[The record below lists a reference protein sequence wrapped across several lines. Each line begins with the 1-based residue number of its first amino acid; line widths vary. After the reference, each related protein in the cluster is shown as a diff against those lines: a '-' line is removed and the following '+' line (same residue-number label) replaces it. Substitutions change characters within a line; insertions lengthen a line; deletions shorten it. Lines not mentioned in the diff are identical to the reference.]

1 MKNKEEVIK
10 ISENIKEKLTNIR
23 WLFECLSKASIN
35 GMDSK
40 SIGLAMRCFQVLL
53 DDIENDISLIQQ
65 YLIQKQTVL

>member
-10 ISENIKEKLTNIR
+10 ISQNIKEKLTNIR
-23 WLFECLSKASIN
+23 WLFECLSTASIN

-40 SIGLAMRCFQVLL
+40 SIGFAMRCFQVLL
-53 DDIENDISLIQQ
+53 DDIENDILLIQE